1 MIIASISE
9 QSAAPLALH
18 NSSVQEE
25 AEGGSGRHQERFE
38 QEIKDPLVLSYDHQ
52 SWVEGHHLGTKKH

>member
-18 NSSVQEE
+18 NGSVQEE
-25 AEGGSGRHQERFE
+25 TEGSECHKGRFE
-38 QEIKDPLVLSYDHQ
+38 QEIKDPLALGYDPQ
-52 SWVEGHHLGTKKH
+52 SLIGHHLGTKKH

>member
-18 NSSVQEE
+18 NGSVQEE
-25 AEGGSGRHQERFE
+25 AEGGSEHHQQRFE

-52 SWVEGHHLGTKKH
+52 SWIEGHHLGIK